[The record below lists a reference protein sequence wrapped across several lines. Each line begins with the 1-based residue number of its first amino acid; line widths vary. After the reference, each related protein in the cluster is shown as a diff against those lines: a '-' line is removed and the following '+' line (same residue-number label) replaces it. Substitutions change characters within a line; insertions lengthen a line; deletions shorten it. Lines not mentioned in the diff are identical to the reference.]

1 MKLFIAVLFASLY
14 GLSMRLA
21 FGFLGNIMPIM
32 SITFL
37 LLLPMLIGFLTVLLL
52 PRQKVKSNAAAF
64 FLPWLTC
71 LVILFITMLF
81 SIEGMICWIMVFPL
95 FVILAGIG
103 GVLAFSFKQRNTKDN
118 QSDSTQDSNGG
129 NTLSASVVIIIPLI
143 MGLIEGDRTT
153 IPREIIAQK
162 QIQIHASPQEVWQ
175 QILRIDTIRQ
185 DEHQHKISALIG
197 FPHHVHTTLDSAA
210 VGGVRMAYYE
220 RGLYFKETITQ
231 YEPGKFMRL
240 AVKTDPY
247 NIPPA
252 VMDEHILI
260 GGKHLDILEDT
271 YQLESAQDG
280 TTRLTL
286 SSKYMINTP
295 LNWYVSMW
303 SSMLMDD
310 VLGNEL
316 AIIKHRAEVK

>member
-1 MKLFIAVLFASLY
+1 
-14 GLSMRLA
+14 
-21 FGFLGNIMPIM
+21 
-32 SITFL
+32 
-37 LLLPMLIGFLTVLLL
+37 
-52 PRQKVKSNAAAF
+52 
-64 FLPWLTC
+64 
-71 LVILFITMLF
+71 
-81 SIEGMICWIMVFPL
+81 
-95 FVILAGIG
+95 
-103 GVLAFSFKQRNTKDN
+103 
-118 QSDSTQDSNGG
+118 
-129 NTLSASVVIIIPLI
+129 
-143 MGLIEGDRTT
+143 
-153 IPREIIAQK
+153 
-162 QIQIHASPQEVWQ
+162 
-175 QILRIDTIRQ
+175 
-185 DEHQHKISALIG
+185 
-197 FPHHVHTTLDSAA
+197 
-210 VGGVRMAYYE
+210 MAYYE

-231 YEPGKFMRL
+231 YEPDKFMRL